1 MSQYTLLS
9 QVDRTT
15 SYPVKTTVSAPN
27 NCGTLILMI
36 NTPFTEQQLC
46 ELPSVNVRILTGAN
60 EVLYNFDILL
70 STVNTNVNPIG
81 SIEPYSIPIYD
92 VPQSFKLIAQPI
104 FDNYALSAHN
114 ECVECGNVEIL
125 QTVNGIVSQDVSSYL
140 WTTPTQTFD
149 ISVYFD
155 NSNVKSGGSSGGG
168 GGGGGTPGVPTTT
181 TGVPPLDFTSDGTPI
196 TDFYIEANM
205 VQTGTP
211 STANPATVQEFGDLV
226 TSGEHA
232 GMYAI
237 DINVGGTTKTIYLT
251 EPLRKIGS
259 YTDKIESDGTVTRK
273 IARIILD
280 GTEPWGYTSG
290 MHKLPFDNSTY
301 TPPKYLRELELISM
315 CTHYTA
321 VENKPQASINN
332 GELTFLVSSS
342 GTNNMYIRDTD
353 YADATEFKAYLANQY
368 SANTPVCVWY
378 IMANETT
385 ETVTIPTIT
394 PSTGN
399 NTLTLGTTISPTDM
413 SITCVSEGSGG
424 GGASTAVDVSYDNSM
439 SGLTATNVQ
448 DAITELASMQ
458 TTTVT
463 TEKTVTLLAA
473 NWNNGSYQLADSAIK
488 STSDIYINVPD
499 GITKSQ
505 YDALAY
511 ANIISV
517 GQTNGYVILSALRT
531 VPTIDVPVR
540 IVIKTT
546 S

>member
-1 MSQYTLLS
+1 M
-9 QVDRTT
+9 
-15 SYPVKTTVSAPN
+15 
-27 NCGTLILMI
+27 
-36 NTPFTEQQLC
+36 LC
-46 ELPSVNVRILTGAN
+46 ELPTINVKIYTGTN
-60 EVLYNFDILL
+60 DILYNFDVNLT
-70 STVNTNVNPIG
+70 TVNNDITPSG
-81 SIEPYSIPIYD
+81 SVEPYSVPIYD
-92 VPQSFKLIAQPI
+92 LPATFKMSVSPM
-104 FDNYALSAHN
+104 FDKYAISAHN
-114 ECVECGNVEIL
+114 ATVECGIVDSL
-125 QTVNGIVSQDVSSYL
+125 QTTNGIVSQDTSSFK
-140 WTTPTQTFD
+140 WTSETATFP
-149 ISVYFD
+149 IEVYFD
-155 NSNVKSGGSSGGG
+155 NTNIQSGNNSGGG

-181 TGVPPLDFTSDGTPI
+181 TGVPPLTFTSDGTPI
-196 TDFYIEANM
+196 TDFYIIGNM
-205 VQTGTP
+205 IQTGTP
-211 STANPATVQEFGDLV
+211 SKTTPATIQEFGDLV

-237 DINVGGTTKTIYLT
+237 DISVGGNTQTIYLN
-251 EPLRKIGS
+251 EPLRKIGN
-259 YTDKIESDGTVTRK
+259 YEDKIESDGTVTRN
-273 IARIILD
+273 IAQLVFD
-280 GTEPWGYTSG
+280 GTEPWSYTSG
-290 MHKLPFDNSTY
+290 MHKLSFDSAQY
-301 TPPKYLRELELISM
+301 EVPKYLRELELISV

-321 VENKPQASINN
+321 VENKSQASINN

-342 GTNNMYIRDTD
+342 GANNMYIRDTD
-353 YADATEFKAYLANQY
+353 CADATEFKAYLANQY

-378 IMANETT
+378 IMANTTT

-424 GGASTAVDVSYDNSM
+424 GGASTAVDVSYDNSL

-473 NWNNGSYQLADSAIK
+473 NWNNSAYQLADSAIK

-517 GQTNGYVILSALRT
+517 GQANGYVILSALRT